1 MTTVALLREVE
12 FLASLDDETLGELV
26 EHSHI
31 VRRPRGARIVSEL
44 ESGADVFVVLSGTA
58 EVFVEPRRGD
68 KKVLQT
74 LGPGRA
80 FGEMSSLTGGLRSAT
95 VEATTDVEVLVI
107 PDATFDALRERRP
120 EIAVALLRTLAKRFA
135 EADRAVDALLSETAT
150 APATIATATPVE
162 DSTAEAS
169 PRPAA
174 LPNGSAVRS
183 IKRVWHELV
192 VDRNRDLTFLTLA
205 SFVLTLVAV
214 RLIVY
219 CSFRIDFAPRGVLR
233 GAYMTGFTLLFASA
247 AAAVLTFSASI
258 RCDASSRSRTASWRS
273 RFLDLQRAR
282 RHALRSISF
291 SKDIHTADP
300 DRRVLT
306 SERLYRPYRTSSS
319 RDRDRPRRADPGR
332 VSPPVL
338 PARLVHR
345 QDAGPSPVRAPI
357 ACARH
362 LRG

>member
-1 MTTVALLREVE
+1 MTDLAILRSVE
-12 FLASLDDETLGELV
+12 FLASLDDETLAELV
-26 EHSHI
+26 SHGRV
-31 VRRPRGARIVSEL
+31 VRHRKGARIVSEL
-44 ESGADVFVVLSGTA
+44 ESGADVFVLLAGAA
-58 EVFVEPRRGD
+58 EVFVEPRRGE

-120 EIAVALLRTLAKRFA
+120 EIAVALLRTLAKRLA

-162 DSTAEAS
+162 
-169 PRPAA
+169 
-174 LPNGSAVRS
+174 GS

-219 CSFRIDFAPRGVLR
+219 CSFRVDFAPRGVLR

-247 AAAVLTFSASI
+247 AAAVLTFRPAV
-258 RCDASSRSRTASWRS
+258 
-273 RFLDLQRAR
+273 R
-282 RHALRSISF
+282 RLVAIAYGVGVALIF
-291 SKDIHTADP
+291 NELGVTLAFDIFYKDIHTADP
-300 DRRVLT
+300 NVAFDV
-306 SERLYRPYRTSSS
+306 ERLYRRTEPLRAIAIGLVVLIQAAYLRQFYR
-319 RDRDRPRRADPGR
+319 R
-332 VSPPVL
+332 VWFI
-338 PARLVHR
+338 ARTRV
-345 QDAGPSPVRAPI
+345 
-357 ACARH
+357 RH
-362 LRG
+362 LFVRR